1 MVCCSLSCVKQH
13 KLELGCDG
21 KRNKA
26 AFVSLSHFDDN
37 RVLSGEGFAIL
48 GHAQD
53 PIIKMA
59 LLFCSSDYYFLEDV
73 SRFADSMHRG
83 RVCHDREQ
91 GSRSKVGIHRHRRV
105 MYVSVTR
112 FCLSSCSGYA
122 LRLGGVAP

>member
-1 MVCCSLSCVKQH
+1 MIIEFSVVRDSL
-13 KLELGCDG
+13 
-21 KRNKA
+21 
-26 AFVSLSHFDDN
+26 
-37 RVLSGEGFAIL
+37 L

-73 SRFADSMHRG
+73 SRFVDSMHRG
-83 RVCHDREQ
+83 HVCHNKEQ
-91 GSRSKVGIHRHRRV
+91 GGRSKVGIPRHRRV